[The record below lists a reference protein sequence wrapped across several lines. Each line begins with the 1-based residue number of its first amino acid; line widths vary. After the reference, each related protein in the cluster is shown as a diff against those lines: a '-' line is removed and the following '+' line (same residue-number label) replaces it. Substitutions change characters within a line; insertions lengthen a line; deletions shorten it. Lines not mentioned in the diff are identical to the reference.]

1 MSRCLSSHPLKMGEF
16 SCIHIINNYFA
27 YWQFGVDNVYLWKN
41 WRIECRTIFRTKI
54 AAKSSKMS
62 ILDNFCIVVYAIRGV
77 SIAILR
83 LWARLDGS
91 IILRK
96 NIMMYVLEHTS
107 AIIADFGIWRLM
119 RQAILAKELS
129 VFASRRKR
137 AAYPRLTRNWK
148 PTALAVGW
156 WKLLP
161 TRKSFSILL

>member
-1 MSRCLSSHPLKMGEF
+1 MVN
-16 SCIHIINNYFA
+16 INNYFA

-107 AIIADFGIWRLM
+107 AIRADFGIWLLM

-137 AAYPRLTRNWK
+137 AAYPRRTNSW
-148 PTALAVGW
+148 TAFWTLDRGRQSNDE
-156 WKLLP
+156 LEHSQFRPSLP
-161 TRKSFSILL
+161 LVVARCRLR